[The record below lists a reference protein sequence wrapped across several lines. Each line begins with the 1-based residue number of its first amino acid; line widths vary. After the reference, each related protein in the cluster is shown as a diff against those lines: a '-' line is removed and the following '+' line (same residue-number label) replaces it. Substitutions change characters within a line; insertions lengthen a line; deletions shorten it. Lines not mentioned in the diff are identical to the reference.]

1 MIGGAQG
8 SGVDT
13 SANIFGNAV
22 AANGYYIYGN
32 REYYSNIKGRHS
44 YFNLTIS
51 DKPPRSIAQ
60 QVEILTTF
68 DAETIFQHFTEVKD
82 VLIYNTEVE
91 NTKVEQVQSME
102 PEIAEEVTKIL
113 KEKGYGTTVKD
124 VISYLQKE
132 KGVKVIP
139 INYMEILKKVAD
151 QAKVPL
157 SVADRAKNTIAIAA
171 SYKLLGL
178 KEQYLINSI
187 NRTFRQEVFSKIN
200 TIAAQLVM
208 QNIQPMYNLPEL
220 PNSDD
225 KINLDGNTAV
235 AIGKIYGGL
244 RFQSYYPITPA
255 SDESVFIEAHQN
267 VFTIDPKTGEKRKS
281 TIVVV
286 QAEDELAAINMASGA
301 ALTGVRAATAT
312 SGPGFSLMAEG
323 IGWAGM
329 NEAPVVVTYYIR
341 GGPSTGQPTRTSQ
354 ADLMFALNVSHGEFP
369 RIVIAS
375 GDHVEA
381 FQDAIWALNLA
392 QKYQTPVIH
401 LVDKAL
407 ANSYSIIPKSFLGM
421 ENIRIEKGK
430 IVINANNDYKRFE
443 FTDDGIS
450 PFAPLGTARM
460 HYTGDEHDEYGFI
473 AEAAGNRE
481 KMYEK
486 RIKKL
491 FTADKEIPEE
501 DRVKIYGNTSSNI
514 AILTWGSPKG
524 AILDAMEELESES
537 IKPMLV
543 QIRMFNPFPKNLM
556 KKLLGDK
563 EIIIDVEGN
572 YFGQA
577 GQVLKLNTGIEPT
590 NYILKWNGRPMM
602 RDEVKEGIKA
612 VIQKGE
618 KRVILHGGA

>member
-1 MIGGAQG
+1 
-8 SGVDT
+8 
-13 SANIFGNAV
+13 
-22 AANGYYIYGN
+22 
-32 REYYSNIKGRHS
+32 
-44 YFNLTIS
+44 
-51 DKPPRSIAQ
+51 
-60 QVEILTTF
+60 
-68 DAETIFQHFTEVKD
+68 VKD